1 MLCSEFKEAK
11 VSKTRI
17 KGGIFFACGL
27 PELEG
32 YEESQL
38 TECFDFRVMIFKAI
52 PWSSYLSRGWPF
64 CKVRFN

>member
-11 VSKTRI
+11 VSKIRI
-17 KGGIFFACGL
+17 KGGIFACGL

-32 YEESQL
+32 SQESQL
-38 TECFDFRVMIFKAI
+38 TECFNLGVLIFKAI
-52 PWSSYLSRGWPF
+52 PRSSCLSRGWPF